1 MGLNFLAFK
10 FMLWLISAKFFFKE
24 VLNLRHCLYVK
35 PVAANYMRRQGIGMR
50 PRVASRLS
58 MKKVAI
64 VTSLSASLL
73 AGLVFLIQTIRQ
85 PQAVAGSG
93 TVSIPPGSFIIN
105 MGITPQTIANGLKPY
120 GMIYDLIKNYNVPI
134 IWSINNSKNKD
145 GIDFTIGSTNYR
157 GGPFIISAP
166 YITSAVSACIIYWQS
181 QGVQGTFTTS
191 SVVIP
196 VYDTLTAFPHVIIDS
211 LSSNQGIIIAYFNNA
226 GISSSAYSLGRPA
239 DLTSCHD
246 MWVNPHGDP
255 VWSTHGYL
263 YDFVTVNKSYIW
275 SQCHAV
281 SMLEGCYNG
290 LSPSQRLNFLSSNG
304 LRCYTSNE
312 CGTLITESHPKFAT
326 TPFTHAFHTHPVM
339 QFMGSMAGATTNGS
353 ERWFQPQSTGSWYST
368 TYRGVT
374 TANGTP
380 PGEGTVLV
388 FGPAFGNTA
397 NGWVMYQGGHDLNSS
412 GTTAERVAA
421 QRAFFNFCLLAAR
434 NKNVMIAS
442 FQIPAS
448 FQGGQALPVSVNVTS
463 GAPPYSYQWTA
474 SLTGGYF
481 GDPTASST
489 YYMAPTVFSTTQ
501 AIITCL
507 VTDQCG
513 RSNFV
518 SMPITINPSPLP
530 VSLMAFH
537 AEVNAKNEV
546 LLRWSTA
553 SEKNNDFFTIERSAS
568 TNGFKAIGK
577 VKGAGT
583 TSQITHYSFVDK
595 QPLPGT
601 SYYRLKQTDFN
612 GSFELF
618 QPVEVRVNKFDQ
630 PARLHLYPN
639 PFSESLTVTFQAEK
653 EGQYQIQFLMTDGRL
668 LKNEQVDAYEGEN
681 KVTLDHLNLPAGRYI
696 IRVLNEETIAGS
708 TVAICKR

>member
-1 MGLNFLAFK
+1 
-10 FMLWLISAKFFFKE
+10 
-24 VLNLRHCLYVK
+24 
-35 PVAANYMRRQGIGMR
+35 MRRQRMEMR
-50 PRVASRLS
+50 PRIALRFS
-58 MKKVAI
+58 MKKVTI
-64 VTSLSASLL
+64 ITSLSAIIS
-73 AGLVFLIQTIRQ
+73 AGLIFLFQTIRQ

-93 TVSIPPGSFIIN
+93 TVSIPSGSFIIN

-120 GMIYDLIKNYNVPI
+120 GMIYDLIKNYNVPV
-134 IWSINNSKNKD
+134 IWCINNSKNKD
-145 GIDFTIGSTNYR
+145 GVDFTIGSTSYR

-166 YITSAVSACIIYWQS
+166 YITSAISARIIYWQN
-181 QGVQGTFTTS
+181 QGVQGTYTTS
-191 SVVIP
+191 SVVVP
-196 VYDTLTAFPHVIIDS
+196 VYDTLTAFPHVVIDT
-211 LSSNQGIIIAYFNNA
+211 LSSNQGIIMTYFSNA
-226 GISSSAYSLGRPA
+226 GIPFSAYSLGRPA

-263 YDFVTVNKSYIW
+263 YDFVTVNKSFIW

-281 SMLEGCYNG
+281 SMLEGCYNNP
-290 LSPSQRLNFLSSNG
+290 PSTQRLNFLSTHGLKCYNSNG
-304 LRCYTSNE
+304 
-312 CGTLITESHPKFAT
+312 CGPLITESHPKFAT
-326 TPFTHAFHTHPVM
+326 TPFTHAFHSHPVM

-374 TANGTP
+374 TANGTS

-388 FGPAFGNTA
+388 FGPAFANTA

-412 GTTAERVAA
+412 GTVAERVAA
-421 QRAFFNFCLLAAR
+421 QRAFFNFCLLAAK
-434 NKNVMIAS
+434 NKNVMITS
-442 FQIPAS
+442 YQIPAS
-448 FQGGQALPVSVNVTS
+448 FQGGQALPVSANVSS
-463 GAPPYSYQWTA
+463 GSPPYTYQWTS
-474 SLTGGYF
+474 SLSGGYF
-481 GDPTASST
+481 GDPTAAST
-489 YYMAPTVFSTTQ
+489 YYMAPAVFSPTQ

-530 VSLMAFH
+530 VTLIDFY

-546 LLRWSTA
+546 LLRWTTA

-568 TNGFKAIGK
+568 TTGFKAIGN

-583 TSQITHYSFVDK
+583 TSQTTHYSFVDK
-595 QPLPGT
+595 QPLSGT

-618 QPVEVRVNKFDQ
+618 QPIEVRVNN
-630 PARLHLYPN
+630 PGSSTRLHIFPN
-639 PFSESLTVTFQAEK
+639 PFSESLTIRFQTEK

-681 KVTLDHLNLPAGRYI
+681 QATLENLNLPAGRYI
-696 IRVLNEETIAGS
+696 IRVLGEESIAGT